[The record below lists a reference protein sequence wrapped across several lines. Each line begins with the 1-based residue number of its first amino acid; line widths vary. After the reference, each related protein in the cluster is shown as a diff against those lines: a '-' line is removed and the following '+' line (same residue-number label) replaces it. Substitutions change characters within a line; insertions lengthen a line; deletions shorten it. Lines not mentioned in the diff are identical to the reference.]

1 MSSCGC
7 CACLAGAG
15 QPVPSFN
22 RPGLSAIRYRAGT
35 HATFFDAMIRRLT
48 VPVRPAPDGY
58 SLHKLTTRET
68 DDASIAMLDAWATSA
83 DVLTFYQERIAN
95 EAYLRTATERRS
107 MIELGRLVGY
117 TLKPGV
123 AASVHLAYTLED
135 GAKTIIPAGAK
146 AQSIPG
152 PNEQPQTF
160 ETSEEIEARAE
171 WNALRPRMRRPQR
184 MNVDRL
190 VEILNQDG
198 NPVHDLLDNVL
209 DLESVWIEGT
219 NIVLEKREPLLFVF
233 KGDLLT
239 DPEPVFAIRRVLRTA
254 LDTERD
260 RTQVFLEKLRPYYRS
275 LFLAALVALQEG
287 RTSAVVRK
295 PIPTPPDPDANGNV
309 PIFADVAE
317 APKSRKKSKKKKEA
331 DPATFAEATPV
342 PAIGDLLREIL
353 NGTTRTVLQEQFT
366 GVETQ
371 FIGLLAAADNTAA
384 VPAPVPATVGQL
396 LTPLLAERALAPRD
410 SFFKRSL
417 DTALGQRSDARL
429 RLLTSFHPELATT
442 LHAAVVN
449 VGVGNKLYDQF
460 RNLYVLRRQASVFGY
475 NAPDVLFPATD
486 PDNSARPIA
495 DPVSENEKLL
505 YLDAVDEKIA
515 VGSRAVI
522 RNARGTRVA
531 EVREV
536 EAVSRSAYGI
546 SSRVSRLT
554 IDIPWLESNAQMPA
568 DAGKIQKRLDALR
581 WNLAQIRGAT
591 VLAQSEELK
600 LAQQPLDRPIG
611 KKRDP
616 LEPEGEESEFRI
628 ELDTVVDGLGAGR
641 SVIVRGERLISGT
654 SGVLSAELA
663 MIANV
668 EQQTNVGAG
677 GTTYSILE
685 LAPDGLAYEYKRETV
700 EVLANIA
707 PATHGE
713 TRAAI
718 LGSGSASTPMQTF
731 TLQHTP
737 LTFVSAPTIDG
748 VRSTLAVRIDDAL
761 WQETGSLAL
770 AGPTDRVYATKTA
783 DGGKVTLTFGDGIHG
798 QRIFTGNDNVRAVYR
813 NGIGPDANVSAGQIA
828 TAITRTVNMKD
839 VVNPIEASG
848 GAGPESARDARKNI
862 PVSLQAMGRVVSV
875 NDFADFA
882 RTFAGISKATAR
894 TLAAAGTRFV
904 HLTIGGT
911 NDITI
916 LKTSDL
922 YRNLVESLRKYGD
935 PYQPFVVAVR
945 AKIVITG
952 AARVRVHPDH
962 LWSLV
967 APKVRAALLDAFSYD
982 RREFGQ
988 PVFPAEVIAAIQRVP
1003 GVDYVDLDE
1012 LLGVREEDVRPDSAS
1027 STTSLSVLQRFS
1039 IGIGA
1044 PHVVTPRATSVDCDD
1059 GRAIIPRFAK
1069 VPDPIAGKPGPFPQ
1083 DSLPAEIAY
1092 LPPDLADLF
1101 ILTEIKND

>member
-15 QPVPSFN
+15 QPVPPFN

-35 HATFFDAMIRRLT
+35 HATFLDAMIRRLT

-68 DDASIAMLDAWATSA
+68 DDASIAMLDAWATTA

-95 EAYLRTATERRS
+95 ESYLRTATERRS

-184 MNVDRL
+184 INVDQL
-190 VEILNQDG
+190 IVEKRIVDEEE
-198 NPVHDLLDNVL
+198 VDSVDLLDNVL

-219 NIVLEKREPLLFVF
+219 NTTLEKREPLLFVF
-233 KGDLLT
+233 EGERLA
-239 DPEPVFAIRRVLRTA
+239 EPVFAIRRVSKTV

-260 RTQVFLEKLRPYYRS
+260 RTQVLLEKIRPYYRE
-275 LFLAALVALQEG
+275 LFRVTLIALPEKSRADTVQ
-287 RTSAVVRK
+287 RK
-295 PIPTPPDPDANGNV
+295 PLPGFVDPDPV
-309 PIFADVAE
+309 IE
-317 APKSRKKSKKKKEA
+317 AVEIKGKKKKPKKNEQ
-331 DPATFAEATPV
+331 PV
-342 PAIGDLLREIL
+342 PEAAPVSGAGDLLREIL
-353 NGTTRTVLQEQFT
+353 LGTPRTVLQARFE
-366 GVETQ
+366 
-371 FIGLLAAADNTAA
+371 IGDAEIKSAFDAADV
-384 VPAPVPATVGQL
+384 VPAVVPVPATFAQL
-396 LTPLLAERALAPRD
+396 VQPLLASPALAPRNA
-410 SFFKRSL
+410 FFERGL
-417 DTALGQRSDARL
+417 DAALGQRSDARL
-429 RLLTSFHPELATT
+429 RLLTAFRPELAGT
-442 LHAAVVN
+442 LHTALAN
-449 VGVGNKLYDQF
+449 VSAGDKRYPQF
-460 RNLYVLRRQASVFGY
+460 RNLYVMRRQASVFGH
-475 NAPDVLFPATD
+475 NAPEILFQD
-486 PDNSARPIA
+486 PPDTTTHRTFA
-495 DPVSENEKLL
+495 DPVNEADNVL
-505 YLDAVDEKIA
+505 YLDTADDKIA
-515 VGSRAVI
+515 AGSRAVI
-522 RNARGTRVA
+522 RNDWGTRVA
-531 EVREV
+531 DVQ
-536 EAVSRSAYGI
+536 EAEIASRAAYGI
-546 SSRVSRLT
+546 SGKVSRLT
-554 IDIPWLESNAQMPA
+554 TDIPWIQSKAAMPDPDNLDDRLE
-568 DAGKIQKRLDALR
+568 RLR
-581 WNLAQIRGAT
+581 WNLERIRATT
-591 VLAQSEELK
+591 VLVQSEELK

-616 LEPEGEESEFRI
+616 LERNGEESESRI
-628 ELDTVVDGLGAGR
+628 ELDTVVEGLRAGR
-641 SVIVRGERLISGT
+641 WVIVRGERRIGGT
-654 SGVLSAELA
+654 SGVLAAELA

-668 EQQTNVGAG
+668 EQQTGADAG
-677 GTTYSILE
+677 GTTYSILQ
-685 LAPDGLAYEYKRETV
+685 LAPDGLAHEYKRETV
-700 EVLANIA
+700 EVLANVV

-718 LGSGSASTPMQTF
+718 LGNGSASTPMQTF

-737 LTFVSAPTIDG
+737 LTFVAAPTIDG

-770 AGPTDRVYATKTA
+770 SGPTDRVYATKTA
-783 DGGKVTLTFGDGIHG
+783 DDGKVTLTFGDGIHG
-798 QRIFTGNDNVRAVYR
+798 QRIFTGSDNVRAVYR
-813 NGIGPDANVSAGQIA
+813 NGIGPDANVRAAQIA
-828 TAITRTVNMKD
+828 TAITRPVGLKD

-848 GAGPESARDARKNI
+848 GAGPESANDARKNI

-935 PYQPFVVAVR
+935 PYQPFVVGLR

-952 AARVRVHPDH
+952 TARVRVHPDH

-967 APKVRAALLDAFSYD
+967 APKVRAALLDTFSYD
-982 RREFGQ
+982 RRELGQ

-1027 STTSLSVLQRFS
+1027 NTSSTPSALQRFMAG
-1039 IGIGA
+1039 GI
-1044 PHVVTPRATSVDCDD
+1044 PHAGTPAKANDCDD
-1059 GRAIIPRFAK
+1059 GRAILPNSAR
-1069 VPDPIAGKPGPFPQ
+1069 VPDAIPGQPGPFPQ

-1092 LPPDLADLF
+1092 LPPALADLF

>member
-7 CACLAGAG
+7 CSCLAGAG

-58 SLHKLTTRET
+58 SLHNLTTRET

-95 EAYLRTATERRS
+95 ESYLRTATERRS

-184 MNVDRL
+184 INVDLLRKETRIL
-190 VEILNQDG
+190 EDEEIEVDVLD
-198 NPVHDLLDNVL
+198 DNVL

-219 NIVLEKREPLLFVF
+219 NTVLEKREPLLFVF
-233 KGDLLT
+233 QGKLLA
-239 DPEPVFAIRRVLRTA
+239 EPVFAIRRVLRTV
-254 LDTERD
+254 LDTQRD
-260 RTQVFLEKLRPYYRS
+260 RTQVFLEKVRPYYRE
-275 LFLAALVALQEG
+275 LFLLVLIALTDG
-287 RTSAVVRK
+287 RGDVVSRN
-295 PIPTPPDPDANGNV
+295 PIPPYKEDDDPVV
-309 PIFADVAE
+309 PIVAVAE
-317 APKSRKKSKKKKEA
+317 TKVKKRSKKNEGPLPTA
-331 DPATFAEATPV
+331 AATAGA
-342 PAIGDLLREIL
+342 AGDLLREIL
-353 NGTTRTVLQEQFT
+353 NGTPRSVLK
-366 GVETQ
+366 TQ
-371 FIGLLAAADNTAA
+371 FSSTDPEIKEALEAEEIVTAP
-384 VPAPVPATVGQL
+384 VPVPATFGQL
-396 LTPLLAERALAPRD
+396 LEPLLAERVLAPRD
-410 SFFKRSL
+410 AFFPRSL
-417 DTALGQRSDARL
+417 ATTLGQRSDAHL
-429 RLLTSFHPELATT
+429 RVLTSFHPELATT
-442 LHAAVVN
+442 LHTALANVN
-449 VGVGNKLYDQF
+449 AGNDLYPQF
-460 RNLYVLRRQASVFGY
+460 RNLYVLRRQAAVFGH
-475 NAPDVLFPATD
+475 NAPDVLFQDPPA
-486 PDNSARPIA
+486 SSQRPVA
-495 DPVSENEKLL
+495 DPVAEEDKDL
-505 YLDAVDEKIA
+505 YLDVADDKIA
-515 VGSRAVI
+515 AGSRAVI
-522 RNARGTRVA
+522 RNAYGTRVA
-531 EVREV
+531 EVL
-536 EAVSRSAYGI
+536 EAELVSRSAYGI

-554 IDIPWLESNAQMPA
+554 IDIPWIQSKAPMPLPA
-568 DAGKIQKRLDALR
+568 DDLFRRLKALR
-581 WNLAQIRGAT
+581 SNLGQIRGT
-591 VLAQSEELK
+591 SVLAQSEELT

-611 KKRDP
+611 RKRKL
-616 LEPEGEESEFRI
+616 LEPEGEESELRI
-628 ELDTVVDGLGAGR
+628 ELDAVVDGLAAGR
-641 SVIVRGERLISGT
+641 SVIVRGERVIGGT
-654 SGVLSAELA
+654 SGVVSAELA

-668 EQQTNVGAG
+668 EQQTAVGAG
-677 GTTYSILE
+677 GTPYSILE
-685 LAPDGLAYEYKRETV
+685 LAPEGLAYEYKRETV
-700 EVLANIA
+700 EVLANVV

-737 LTFVSAPTIDG
+737 LTFVAAPTIDG
-748 VRSTLAVRIDDAL
+748 IRSTLAVRIDDGL

-783 DGGKVTLTFGDGIHG
+783 DDGKVTLTFGDGLHG

-813 NGIGPDANVSAGQIA
+813 NGIGPEANVRAGQIA
-828 TAITRTVNMKD
+828 TALTRPIGLKD

-875 NDFADFA
+875 SDFADFA
-882 RTFAGISKATAR
+882 RTFAGISKATAKV
-894 TLAAAGTRFV
+894 LAAAGTRFV

-911 NDITI
+911 NDISI

-935 PYQPFVVAVR
+935 PYLPFVVGLR
-945 AKIVITG
+945 AKLVIAG
-952 AARVRVHPDH
+952 AARVKVHPDH

-967 APKVRAALLDAFSYD
+967 APKVRAALLDTFSYD

-988 PVFPAEVIAAIQRVP
+988 PVFPAEVIAAIQKVP
-1003 GVDYVDLDE
+1003 GVDYVDLDALE
-1012 LLGVREEDVRPDSAS
+1012 AISEEQARRAVGDPNVPPA
-1027 STTSLSVLQRFS
+1027 TTRVPTAGQQTT
-1039 IGIGA
+1039 A
-1044 PHVVTPRATSVDCDD
+1044 PDCDD
-1059 GRAIIPRFAK
+1059 GRAILPRFAR
-1069 VPDPIAGKPGPFPQ
+1069 VPEATQTTPVFPQ